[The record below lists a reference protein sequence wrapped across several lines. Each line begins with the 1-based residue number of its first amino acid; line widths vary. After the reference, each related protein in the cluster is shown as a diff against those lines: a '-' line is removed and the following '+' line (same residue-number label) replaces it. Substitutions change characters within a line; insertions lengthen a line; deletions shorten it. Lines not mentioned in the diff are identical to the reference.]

1 MKNFDHN
8 KTNFRL
14 EEKHLN
20 VDCKSCHKTKLT
32 DPLKHESCT
41 DCHADYHNRQFE
53 KNGKSPDCSQCHSV
67 KGFTLFSYTLEQHNQ
82 GIFPLSGA
90 HLALPCMDCHKKQ
103 EKWNFRGI
111 GINCKDCHTD
121 IHKDYI
127 QAKYYPEGNCKVCH
141 NENVWTEIS
150 FDHSKT
156 EFELTGAHLKQN
168 CRSCHFK
175 KDPYGI
181 GKQQFSGL
189 LNNCSNCHTDNHY
202 KQFEKNG
209 VTDCLECH
217 GTENWKAFRF
227 NHNNAAFKLDGKHV
241 EVPCIKC
248 HKPQQEGS
256 NIYVKYKLKE
266 YKCESSHF

>member
-1 MKNFDHN
+1 
-8 KTNFRL
+8 
-14 EEKHLN
+14 
-20 VDCKSCHKTKLT
+20 
-32 DPLKHESCT
+32 
-41 DCHADYHNRQFE
+41 
-53 KNGKSPDCSQCHSV
+53 
-67 KGFTLFSYTLEQHNQ
+67 
-82 GIFPLSGA
+82 
-90 HLALPCMDCHKKQ
+90 MDCHKKQ
-103 EKWNFRGI
+103 EKWNFREI

-141 NENVWTEIS
+141 NENVWTKIS

-175 KDPYGI
+175 KDTYGI
-181 GKQQFSGL
+181 SKQKFSGL
-189 LNNCSNCHTDNHY
+189 SNNCSNCHTDNHY

-266 YKCESSHF
+266 YKCESCHF